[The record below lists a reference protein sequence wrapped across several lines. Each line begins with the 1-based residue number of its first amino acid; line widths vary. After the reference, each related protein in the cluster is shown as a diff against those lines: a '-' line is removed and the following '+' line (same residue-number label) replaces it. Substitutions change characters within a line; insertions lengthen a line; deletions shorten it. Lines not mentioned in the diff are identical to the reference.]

1 MSNTTPQQYS
11 PGDAVG
17 GHILGLDGQWSP
29 VPPAPNEKK
38 PVWRRWYAIAGYVVV
53 GLMIIGTLSGGGET
67 EKADADKPAAAAP
80 AKPKAEKPAAE
91 QEPVAEEE
99 APDPKPEPKPKPA
112 EPKAIK
118 VTAKQI
124 LDEFE
129 GNEAAADA
137 KYDGKT
143 LAVTGVVDKVDTE
156 FWNDEQYT
164 IQLSDGDEWAIWTVN
179 FNDMSGDEAAKVKVG
194 STITM
199 AGEFDDGGDL
209 GVEMKNGHLG

>member
-1 MSNTTPQQYS
+1 M
-11 PGDAVG
+11 
-17 GHILGLDGQWSP
+17 
-29 VPPAPNEKK
+29 
-38 PVWRRWYAIAGYVVV
+38 
-53 GLMIIGTLSGGGET
+53 
-67 EKADADKPAAAAP
+67 
-80 AKPKAEKPAAE
+80 
-91 QEPVAEEE
+91 
-99 APDPKPEPKPKPA
+99 
-112 EPKAIK
+112 
-118 VTAKQI
+118 TAKQI

-199 AGEFDDGGDL
+199 TGEFDDGGDL